1 MDKELGDCNAAQ
13 KTFRNDLDLL
23 EDRMMDV
30 EMSAQGAHRMI
41 AEVKEEV
48 RDFSDSFGNLHN
60 QVETMR
66 VEDITWCRSRISTL
80 EKPNNPANKSLW
92 TLVNLLVRRVDDQAD
107 QIKDLKAGLAIGG
120 ERVSVLEMSSSMI
133 CSRVSVLEMSSSM
146 IRSRVSVLEEAM
158 EIDPPV
164 TDLSGDDDS
173 TDSEYAD
180 VDDGGVMLVDDSE
193 EERDQEK
200 VVPIPIPP
208 PVIRIDTPRPPTVL
222 RELIPIEAPAP
233 EPAVEV
239 DEGEDDAW
247 YIPPIHHHRIH
258 PLSEFTTAPVDPV
271 PTYVEDRREDPLAGP
286 SREDLAVDGSEDEMW
301 ANLGVNRRDMPAE

>member
-41 AEVKEEV
+41 TEVKEEV

-60 QVETMR
+60 QVETMC
-66 VEDITWCRSRISTL
+66 VEDIAWCWSRISVL

-107 QIKDLKAGLAIGG
+107 QIKDLKAGLAVGG

-133 CSRVSVLEMSSSM
+133 RL
-146 IRSRVSVLEEAM
+146 RVSVLEEAM
-158 EIDPPV
+158 EIDPPI

-173 TDSEYAD
+173 MDSEYAD
-180 VDDGGVMLVDDSE
+180 VDDGGAMLVDDSE
-193 EERDQEK
+193 EERDQEN

-208 PVIRIDTPRPPTVL
+208 PVVRINTPHPPTIL

-233 EPAVEV
+233 VPAVEV

-247 YIPPIHHHRIH
+247 YIPPIHRRRIH
-258 PLSEFTTAPVDPV
+258 PLSEFTTAPVDLV

-301 ANLGVNRRDMPAE
+301 ANLGVNRRDTPAE

>member
-13 KTFRNDLDLL
+13 TTFRTDLDVL

-48 RDFSDSFGNLHN
+48 WDFSDSFGNLHN
-60 QVETMR
+60 QVEMLR
-66 VEDITWCRSRISTL
+66 VEDIAWCRSRISVL

-92 TLVNLLVRRVDDQAD
+92 MLVNLLVRRVDDQAD

-133 CSRVSVLEMSSSM
+133 W
-146 IRSRVSVLEEAM
+146 SRVSVLEEAM
-158 EIDPPV
+158 EIDPPI

-180 VDDGGVMLVDDSE
+180 VDDGGAMLVDDSE
-193 EERDQEK
+193 DERDQEN

-208 PVIRIDTPRPPTVL
+208 PVIRLDTPRPPTIL
-222 RELIPIEAPAP
+222 RELILIEA
-233 EPAVEV
+233 PAVEV

-247 YIPPIHHHRIH
+247 YIPPIHRRRIH

-301 ANLGVNRRDMPAE
+301 ANLGVNRRDTPAE

>member
-1 MDKELGDCNAAQ
+1 MDKELGDCTAAQ
-13 KTFRNDLDLL
+13 QTFRMDLDVL
-23 EDRMMDV
+23 EDQVMDV
-30 EMSAQGAHRMI
+30 EMSASGAHRMI

-66 VEDITWCRSRISTL
+66 VEDIAWCRSRISVL
-80 EKPNNPANKSLW
+80 EKPSNPANKSLW

-107 QIKDLKAGLAIGG
+107 QIKDLKAGLALGG

-133 CSRVSVLEMSSSM
+133 WL
-146 IRSRVSVLEEAM
+146 RVSVLEEAM

-173 TDSEYAD
+173 TDSDYAD
-180 VDDGGVMLVDDSE
+180 VDDGGAMLVDDSE
-193 EERDQEK
+193 DERDQEN

-208 PVIRIDTPRPPTVL
+208 PAVRLDTPRPPTIL

-247 YIPPIHHHRIH
+247 YIPPIHRRRIH

-271 PTYVEDRREDPLAGP
+271 PTYVKDR
-286 SREDLAVDGSEDEMW
+286 
-301 ANLGVNRRDMPAE
+301 